1 MEEGTFYLPFTVIRL
16 VRCKSGGKV
25 LYVTRRGAVVVDRA
39 GKVITDYS
47 SKYYDD
53 NMKRVVARLFGR

>member
-1 MEEGTFYLPFTVIRL
+1 M
-16 VRCKSGGKV
+16 RCKSGGKV

-39 GKVITDYS
+39 GKVITAYS